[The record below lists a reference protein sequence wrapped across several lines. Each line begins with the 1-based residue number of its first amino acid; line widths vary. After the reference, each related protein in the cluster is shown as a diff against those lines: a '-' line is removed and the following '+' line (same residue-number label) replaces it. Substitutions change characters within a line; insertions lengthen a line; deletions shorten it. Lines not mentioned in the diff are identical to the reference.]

1 MEKSKNEYAALRQDI
16 TRRLRGRVLFWV
28 SVGLYL
34 VYLFGVILQAPHIAS
49 TSIIPR
55 LILLVWT
62 VILVIQGL
70 RTFRLWGRWVD
81 RAVQKEMIRR
91 GLVPPAEEV
100 AYEKPKR
107 AARLTA
113 DGEIEYEDDSETPL
127 RQKRGGK

>member
-34 VYLFGVILQAPHIAS
+34 VYLFGVILQAPYIAS